1 MSEGLLSVF
10 LGPLFLICFFLISLF
25 VVIGVKCVLLYLKSK
40 FYAPKKV
47 SPTQEK
53 KRKPRS
59 PVRSIEINPDETTKI
74 VFKKSS

>member
-1 MSEGLLSVF
+1 MSENLLSVF
-10 LGPLFLICFFLISLF
+10 LGPLFLICFFLISFFL
-25 VVIGVKCVLLYLKSK
+25 VIGVKCVVYFLKNK
-40 FYAPKKV
+40 FYSPPKV
-47 SPTQEK
+47 SPEKPK